1 MALSL
6 PEILDRIFIHLP
18 SRLENSPRIEDDW
31 RRDKTDLFSCS
42 LVCREWKD
50 EVRRHIFHTITYS
63 FNCVHATVG
72 HYWTIERA
80 LQKFIEFLRSSPD
93 ICRLVRRL
101 NLICDMHAVDA
112 RVDWRDVYSIIEL
125 LQNVEWVMLHDVPL
139 HSIILE
145 PPALRF
151 SISTLDLSGGHR
163 SCFGEPSFVLA
174 AVNMF
179 TSIDTLRVSG
189 LTISND
195 FTMAASA
202 FPATRVA
209 ALAVDL
215 YHNSTLLQCIN
226 PEHLRSLRLPSR
238 SFGGSGASSY
248 WWKALVRDGLGK
260 QLEHLSFFFHEGGGE
275 FLCLSIRRRVSN

>member
-112 RVDWRDVYSIIEL
+112 RVDWKDVYSIIEL
-125 LQNVEWVMLHDVPL
+125 LQNVEWVMLHMSRCTVLSLSHLLFDSRSPL
-139 HSIILE
+139 WTSVVGIDHVLE
-145 PPALRF
+145 SPLLSSRLSTCSQA
-151 SISTLDLSGGHR
+151 STLYVS
-163 SCFGEPSFVLA
+163 LA
-174 AVNMF
+174 
-179 TSIDTLRVSG
+179 
-189 LTISND
+189 
-195 FTMAASA
+195 
-202 FPATRVA
+202 
-209 ALAVDL
+209 
-215 YHNSTLLQCIN
+215 
-226 PEHLRSLRLPSR
+226 LPSLMTSPWQRQPSPPRVWLHWPSTFTTIRHCCSASTR
-238 SFGGSGASSY
+238 ST
-248 WWKALVRDGLGK
+248 
-260 QLEHLSFFFHEGGGE
+260 
-275 FLCLSIRRRVSN
+275 